1 MGIGYFTDQGSFQ
14 ALCLSSERLFC
25 RCWLAFFCSIW
36 AWYIMLARLRF
47 FLLLLI
53 CYLMFCCEICVTI
66 IFVVVFAQKM
76 QVSIFIIRSS
86 FVLLLPRFCFCLGAI
101 YIVLSLGLISCVFG
115 YFINFFTQS
124 LHVLLICC
132 CCVHAQKLQLPI
144 LSVGRLFCCCC
155 FAFAFA

>member
-1 MGIGYFTDQGSFQ
+1 
-14 ALCLSSERLFC
+14 
-25 RCWLAFFCSIW
+25 
-36 AWYIMLARLRF
+36 MLARFFLQYLGLIYNAWEIAL